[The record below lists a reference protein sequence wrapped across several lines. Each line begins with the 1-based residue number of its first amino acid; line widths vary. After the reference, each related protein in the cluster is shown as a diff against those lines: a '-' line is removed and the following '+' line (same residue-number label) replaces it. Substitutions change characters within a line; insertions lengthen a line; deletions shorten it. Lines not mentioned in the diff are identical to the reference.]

1 MEQRNIKHLIVDIDS
16 IQAHPKNVRQGDIGA
31 ISESLKAHG
40 QYRPIVVDGR
50 TNQILAGNHTWKA
63 AKALGWSQIS
73 AGFVETKDD
82 DEALRILLADNKAN
96 DLATYNDDD
105 LINLLKDLAATDE
118 GLEGSLFDGDD
129 LDALIADQTHFELP
143 TNDQEIS
150 LPLLEKTPA
159 ITKPQDIWIL
169 GNHRMMCGDCREP
182 NDVNKLM
189 NNQTINIAFT
199 SPPYAEQRKYD
210 ETSQFKP
217 IPPNEYVEWFANVA
231 VNVKDHLANDGSW
244 FVNIKPSANGID
256 TELYVFDL
264 VLAHARNWGWHFV
277 TEYCWER
284 NGVPKNV
291 VNRFRNG
298 FEPIYQFTL
307 DNFKMRPK
315 NVRIPSDNVPMS
327 LGAGSGNT
335 SWSSNQGDKGVI
347 PKNRIRKNGTT
358 QTMSD
363 MQGINVGVGES
374 LSEGLAFPNNRLP
387 TFAGSHEALGHT
399 AAFPVGLAAWFIRA
413 YTDENDSIYDPFSG
427 SGSTIIAAEQE
438 KRIAFGM
445 EISSRYTD
453 LICARYQKHTGIQPI
468 LEATGEAHNFNA
480 DTTLLH

>member
-1 MEQRNIKHLIVDIDS
+1 MQPRNIKHLIVDIDS
-16 IQAHPKNVRQGDIGA
+16 ITPHPKNVRQGDIGA

-40 QYRPIVVDGR
+40 QYRPIVVDER
-50 TNQILAGNHTWKA
+50 TGQILAGNHTWKA
-63 AKALGWSQIS
+63 AKALNWSQIQAS
-73 AGFVETKDD
+73 FIETKDD
-82 DEALRILLADNKAN
+82 DEATRILLADNKAN
-96 DLATYNDDD
+96 DLATYDDD
-105 LINLLKDLAATDE
+105 ELINLLKQLAETDE
-118 GLEGSLFDGDD
+118 GLEGTLFDGDD
-129 LDALIADQTHFELP
+129 LDALIADQSHFELS
-143 TNDQEIS
+143 TDDQEIS

-159 ITKPQDIWIL
+159 ISKSQDIWIL

-189 NNQTINIAFT
+189 NNQTINIGFT

-217 IPPNEYVEWFANVA
+217 IPPNEYVEWFSNVA
-231 VNVKDHLANDGSW
+231 SNVKDHLANDGSW

-298 FEPIYQFTL
+298 FEPIYQFTMN
-307 DNFKMRPK
+307 DFKMRPK
-315 NVRIPSDNVPMS
+315 NVRTPSENVPMS
-327 LGAGSGNT
+327 LGAGSGKT
-335 SWSSNQGDKGVI
+335 SWANNQGIKKGVI
-347 PKNRIRKNGTT
+347 SKNRITNRNA
-358 QTMSD
+358 D
-363 MQGINVGVGES
+363 RQGSKQQAITGLTND
-374 LSEGLAFPNNRLP
+374 GLAYPNNRLP
-387 TFAGSHEALGHT
+387 TFAGSHEAVGHT

-413 YTDENDSIYDPFSG
+413 YTDENDSIYDPFCG

-438 KRIAFGM
+438 KRIAYGM
-445 EISSRYTD
+445 EISPRYTD
-453 LICARYQKHTGIQPI
+453 LICARYQKHTNNQPV
-468 LEATGEAHNFNA
+468 LEATSKPHNFLPDAN
-480 DTTLLH
+480 